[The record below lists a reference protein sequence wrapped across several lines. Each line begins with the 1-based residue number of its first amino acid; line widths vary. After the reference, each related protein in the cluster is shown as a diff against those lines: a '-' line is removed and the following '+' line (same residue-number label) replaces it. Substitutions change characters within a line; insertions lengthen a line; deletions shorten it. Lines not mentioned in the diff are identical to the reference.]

1 MREDESAR
9 IAASDHGAN
18 IRANP
23 ATDIVLKEFQQRQKR
38 VSGGGF
44 KKGLDIVERRH
55 VIRQARGGVFKESVG
70 RVLWVEARV

>member
-1 MREDESAR
+1 VREDESAR

-38 VSGGGF
+38 V
-44 KKGLDIVERRH
+44 
-55 VIRQARGGVFKESVG
+55 RGGRRCMNLCG
-70 RVLWVEARV
+70 AGAHH